1 MQKISFN
8 EFSLIGNEKK
18 YLNNF
23 INSKKISA
31 PNIFSKKCEKL
42 INKTLNINYSLLTN
56 SCTSALEVASILS
69 KIKAG
74 DEVIMPSFTFSS
86 TANSIVLLGGKPVFV
101 DINETTL
108 NIDANEIEKAITRKT
123 KAIIVVHYAGI
134 AADMHKILKIC
145 KKYKLLL
152 IEDAAQAYGSFYR
165 DLPLGSIGDYGAI
178 SFHHTKNISSIEG
191 GCLIMKKK
199 NDFILSQYICDK
211 GNNRYDFVNGKT
223 NKYNW
228 VNLGSS
234 YRASEVSSSILLAQL
249 EKHENIKKN
258 RINLWDNYHENLNDL
273 EKLGKIQRPTL
284 PDYCQHNGHMYYIVL
299 DKIFDRARIIKKLS
313 RSGIESTFHYIPLHN
328 SPAGLKYGK
337 FVSEMKVTNN
347 VSKRILRLP
356 LHNNLS
362 KKHIEIICEKLKSY
376 LK

>member
-56 SCTSALEVASILS
+56 SCTSALEIASILS

-199 NDFILSQYICDK
+199 
-211 GNNRYDFVNGKT
+211 
-223 NKYNW
+223 
-228 VNLGSS
+228 
-234 YRASEVSSSILLAQL
+234 
-249 EKHENIKKN
+249 
-258 RINLWDNYHENLNDL
+258 
-273 EKLGKIQRPTL
+273 
-284 PDYCQHNGHMYYIVL
+284 
-299 DKIFDRARIIKKLS
+299 
-313 RSGIESTFHYIPLHN
+313 
-328 SPAGLKYGK
+328 
-337 FVSEMKVTNN
+337 
-347 VSKRILRLP
+347 LRQ
-356 LHNNLS
+356 
-362 KKHIEIICEKLKSY
+362 
-376 LK
+376 